1 MQQPCFRRGRNSR
14 GFSLIELLIVIAI
27 ILIILAIAVPK
38 LGSAKM
44 NANEMA
50 VIREIQTI
58 NSMQT
63 QYNSQFGRYATTLN
77 ELGPPTSGGPGPQ
90 AADLIP
96 GTLSTGDKDGYL
108 FTLAGTPSG
117 YTLNVNPKVY
127 NSTGRRTFYSDQS
140 MTIRQ
145 NWSSEPANVSS
156 PEFKYTRT
164 QYGIRGDVWPPPQAW
179 RAEPRFQ
186 NGGSIRLADHA
197 GGYADAAD
205 ALRRRVDPASS

>member
-1 MQQPCFRRGRNSR
+1 MQQSCVRGRRQR

-38 LGSAKM
+38 LGSARM
-44 NANEMA
+44 NASEMA

-63 QYNSQFGRYATTLN
+63 QYMSQFGRFATTLA

-96 GTLSTGDKDGYL
+96 SSLSSGEKDGYV

-117 YTLNVNPKVY
+117 YTLNANPKVY
-127 NSTGRRTFYSDQS
+127 NSSGRRTFFSDQN
-140 MTIRQ
+140 MIIHQ
-145 NWSSEPANVSS
+145 NWTAEPANAAS
-156 PEFKYTRT
+156 PELK
-164 QYGIRGDVWPPPQAW
+164 
-179 RAEPRFQ
+179 
-186 NGGSIRLADHA
+186 
-197 GGYADAAD
+197 
-205 ALRRRVDPASS
+205 

>member
-1 MQQPCFRRGRNSR
+1 MRQSCLRWRGTR

-50 VIREIQTI
+50 VLREIQTI
-58 NSMQT
+58 TSMQT
-63 QYNSQFGRYATTLN
+63 QYMSQFGKFATTLT

-96 GTLSTGDKDGYL
+96 GSLATCDKDGYT
-108 FTLAGTPSG
+108 FTMAATPQG
-117 YTLNVNPKVY
+117 YTLNANPKAF
-127 NSTGRRTFYSDQS
+127 NSTGRRTFYTDQS

-145 NWSSEPANVSS
+145 NWSADPANVSS
-156 PEFKYTRT
+156 PEFK
-164 QYGIRGDVWPPPQAW
+164 
-179 RAEPRFQ
+179 
-186 NGGSIRLADHA
+186 
-197 GGYADAAD
+197 
-205 ALRRRVDPASS
+205 